1 MPERPKQS
9 PPQLNA
15 PPERRSHA
23 HRGLGVSG
31 GIVIGKALVLDTEYG
46 RVARRSIRPE
56 QVKAELAR
64 FEDAVRVSIAEL
76 GEVYKKAEK
85 EMGKETAAI
94 FRVHAAMLGD
104 KALIGKMRKL
114 VETELVSAEFALSHT
129 LAELADKFRASRD
142 ATFNTKANDI
152 DDLAVRVL
160 HHLVGTGRQRLQHV
174 APGTIVLARDL
185 TPSQTAAFDRAKVVG
200 FATDLGGRTG
210 HTSIVA
216 RALGIPAVVG
226 CQDLTAPADDGDTVI
241 LDGEKGIVIVNPT
254 TEQLDEYTGYIEQ
267 TRVFRLSLDELS
279 DMPSVTLDGAHVEL
293 LGNIE
298 FPEEIPSI
306 FDHGGEG
313 VGLYRTEYL
322 YLARDMEP
330 TEKDHFNA
338 YRKCV
343 ELCRGKPLT
352 IRTVDLGA
360 DKYTQSRTDIPERN
374 PFLGCRSIRYCL
386 RSLPMF
392 RRQLKAIVRASAFGP
407 IRVMFPLVTTTSEF
421 RSAKFHVMEAMEDLA
436 EDGVP
441 YDPKIKLGMMVEVPS
456 AAIMADT
463 FAREVDFFSIGTNDL
478 VQYTLA
484 VDRTNERIAN
494 LYNPAHPA
502 VIKLIRDVARVA
514 RHRKIPVSCCGESA
528 AELEYA
534 MLLIG
539 LGLRTLSVTASSIPR
554 LKRMIRS
561 VTVAQCER
569 VAKQALSLDS
579 DVQVSSLLRD
589 RARKIVPEAF
599 DGRAAD

>member
-1 MPERPKQS
+1 M
-9 PPQLNA
+9 
-15 PPERRSHA
+15 HA
-23 HRGLGVSG
+23 HRGVGVSG
-31 GIVIGKALVLDTEYG
+31 GVVIGKALVLDTEHG
-46 RVARRSIRPE
+46 RIARRSIRAEQARPE
-56 QVKAELAR
+56 LTR
-64 FEDAVRVSIAEL
+64 FEEAVRISIAEL

-94 FRVHAAMLGD
+94 FRVHALMLAD
-104 KALIGKMRKL
+104 KSMIGKMRKMI
-114 VETELVSAEFALSHT
+114 ETELVSAEYAVSH
-129 LAELADKFRASRD
+129 ELGERADRFRASKD

-152 DDLAVRVL
+152 DDLASRVL

-174 APGTIVLARDL
+174 APNTILLARDL
-185 TPSQTAAFDRAKVVG
+185 TPSQTATFDRTKIVG
-200 FATDLGGRTG
+200 FATDMGGRTG
-210 HTSIVA
+210 HTAIVA

-226 CQDLTAPADDGDTVI
+226 CRDLTDPAQDGDTVI
-241 LDGEKGIVIVNPT
+241 LDGEKGVVLVNPT
-254 TEQLDEYTGYIEQ
+254 PDQIAEYRGYIEQ

-279 DMPSVTLDGAHVEL
+279 DMPAVTPDGVRIEL
-293 LGNIE
+293 HANIE
-298 FPEEIPSI
+298 FPEEIPSV
-306 FDHGGEG
+306 FEHGGEG
-313 VGLYRTEYL
+313 VGLYRTEFL
-322 YLARDMEP
+322 YLTRDTDP

-338 YRKCV
+338 YKKCV
-343 ELCRGKPLT
+343 ELCKGKPLT

-360 DKYTQSRTDIPERN
+360 DKYTQSRAEIPERN

-386 RSLPMF
+386 RNLPMF
-392 RRQLKAIVRASAFGP
+392 KKQLRAIVRASAFGP

-421 RSAKFHVMEAMEDLA
+421 RSAKFHINEAMEDLA
-436 EDGVP
+436 EDGVEF
-441 YDPKIKLGMMVEVPS
+441 DRNIKLGMMVEVPS

-484 VDRTNERIAN
+484 VDRTNERVAN

-502 VIKLIRDVARVA
+502 VVKLIRDVARAA
-514 RHRKIPVSCCGESA
+514 RHHKIPVSCCGEAA

-534 MLLIG
+534 MLLVG

-579 DVQVSSLLRD
+579 DVQVSSYLRD

-599 DGRAAD
+599 DGRSAD

>member
-1 MPERPKQS
+1 
-9 PPQLNA
+9 
-15 PPERRSHA
+15 
-23 HRGLGVSG
+23 VSG
-31 GIVIGKALVLDTEYG
+31 GVVIGTALVLDTEHG
-46 RVARRSIRPE
+46 RIARRSIRPE

-64 FEDAVRVSIAEL
+64 FEDAVRTSIAEL
-76 GEVYKKAEK
+76 GEVYRKAEK

-104 KALIGKMRKL
+104 KTIIGPMRKMI
-114 VETELVSAEFALSHT
+114 EGDLVSAEFAVSYKLG
-129 LAELADKFRASRD
+129 EFADRFRASKD

-160 HHLVGTGRQRLQHV
+160 HHLVGTGRQRLQNI
-174 APGTIVLARDL
+174 APGTIILARDL

-210 HTSIVA
+210 HTAIVA

-226 CQDLTAPADDGDTVI
+226 CQNLTAPANDGDTVV
-241 LDGEKGIVIVNPT
+241 LDGEKGLVIVNPSPD
-254 TEQLDEYTGYIEQ
+254 QLAEHRGYIEQ
-267 TRVFRLSLDELS
+267 ARVYRLSLDELS
-279 DMPSVTLDGAHVEL
+279 DLPAVTLDGARIEL
-293 LGNIE
+293 MGNIE
-298 FPEEIPSI
+298 FPEEIPAI
-306 FDHGGEG
+306 FQHGGEG
-313 VGLYRTEYL
+313 VGLYRTEFL
-322 YLARDMEP
+322 YLSRDTEP

-338 YRKCV
+338 YKRCI
-343 ELCRGKPLT
+343 ELSGGRPLT

-360 DKYTQSRTDIPERN
+360 DKHTQSRAEIPERN
-374 PFLGCRSIRYCL
+374 PSLGCRSIRYCL
-386 RSLPMF
+386 RSIPMF
-392 RRQLKAIVRASAFGP
+392 RRQLRAIVRASALGP
-407 IRVMFPLVTTTSEF
+407 VRVMFPLVTTTSEF
-421 RSAKFHVMEAMEDLA
+421 RSAKFLVKEVMEDLA
-436 EDGVP
+436 EDGQQF
-441 YDPKIKLGMMVEVPS
+441 DPDLKLGMMIEVPS

-502 VIKLIRDVARVA
+502 VVKLVRDVARAA
-514 RHRKIPVSCCGESA
+514 RHHKIPVSCCGESA

-534 MLLIG
+534 MLLVG
-539 LGLRTLSVTASSIPR
+539 LGLRTLSVTASAIPR

-561 VTVAQCER
+561 VTLAQCER

-579 DVQVSSLLRD
+579 DVQVSSYLRD

>member
-1 MPERPKQS
+1 M
-9 PPQLNA
+9 
-15 PPERRSHA
+15 HA
-23 HRGLGVSG
+23 HRGVGVSG
-31 GIVIGKALVLDTEYG
+31 GVVIGKALVLDTEHG
-46 RVARRSIRPE
+46 RIARRSIRAE
-56 QVKAELAR
+56 QAKPELAR
-64 FEDAVRVSIAEL
+64 FEEAVRVSIAEL

-94 FRVHAAMLGD
+94 FRVHAAMLAD
-104 KALIGKMRKL
+104 QALTGKMRKMI
-114 VETELVSAEFALSHT
+114 ESELVSAEYAVSHELT
-129 LAELADKFRASRD
+129 ELADKFRASRD

-160 HHLVGTGRQRLQHV
+160 HHLVGTGRQRLRHV
-174 APGTIVLARDL
+174 EAGTIVMARDL
-185 TPSQTAAFDRAKVVG
+185 TPSQTAGFDRAKIAG

-210 HTSIVA
+210 HTAIVA

-226 CQDLTAPADDGDTVI
+226 CRDLTGPTEDGDTVI
-241 LDGEKGIVIVNPT
+241 LDGEKGMVIVNPT
-254 TEQLDEYTGYIEQ
+254 PEQLGEYAGYIEQ
-267 TRVFRLSLDELS
+267 SRVFRLSLDELS
-279 DMPSVTLDGAHVEL
+279 DLPAVTLDGVKVDL

-306 FDHGGEG
+306 FEHGGEG
-313 VGLYRTEYL
+313 VGLYRTEFL
-322 YLARDMEP
+322 YLANDTEP
-330 TEKDHFNA
+330 SEKDHFNA
-338 YRKCV
+338 YKRCV
-343 ELCRGKPLT
+343 ELCRGKVLT

-360 DKYTQSRTDIPERN
+360 DKYTQSRAEVPERN

-392 RRQLKAIVRASAFGP
+392 KKQLKALVRASAFGP
-407 IRVMFPLVTTTSEF
+407 IRIMFPLVTTTSEF

-436 EDGVP
+436 EEGVE
-441 YDPKIKLGMMVEVPS
+441 YDHDIKIGMMVEVPS
-456 AAIMADT
+456 AAIMADA

-502 VIKLIRDVARVA
+502 VVKLIRDVIRVA
-514 RHRKIPVSCCGESA
+514 RRHGIPVSCCGESGS
-528 AELEYA
+528 ELEYA
-534 MLLIG
+534 MLLVG
-539 LGLRTLSVTASSIPR
+539 LGLRTLSVTASAIPR

-569 VAKQALSLDS
+569 VARQALSLDS
-579 DVQVSSLLRD
+579 DVQISSLLRD

>member
-1 MPERPKQS
+1 
-9 PPQLNA
+9 
-15 PPERRSHA
+15 
-23 HRGLGVSG
+23 VSG
-31 GIVIGKALVLDTEYG
+31 GVVIGTALVLDTEHG
-46 RVARRSIRPE
+46 RIARRSIRPE

-64 FEDAVRVSIAEL
+64 FEDAVRTSIAEL
-76 GEVYKKAEK
+76 GEVYRKAEK

-104 KALIGKMRKL
+104 KTIIGPMRKMI
-114 VETELVSAEFALSHT
+114 EGDLVSAEFAVSHK
-129 LAELADKFRASRD
+129 LGEFADRFRASKD

-160 HHLVGTGRQRLQHV
+160 HHLVGTGRQRLQNI
-174 APGTIVLARDL
+174 APGTIILARDL

-210 HTSIVA
+210 HTAIVA

-226 CQDLTAPADDGDTVI
+226 CQNLTAPANDGDTVV
-241 LDGEKGIVIVNPT
+241 LDGEKGLVIVNPSPD
-254 TEQLDEYTGYIEQ
+254 QLAEHRGYIEQ
-267 TRVFRLSLDELS
+267 ARVYRLSLDELS
-279 DMPSVTLDGAHVEL
+279 DLPAVTLDGARIEL
-293 LGNIE
+293 MGNIE
-298 FPEEIPSI
+298 FPEEIPAI
-306 FDHGGEG
+306 FQHGGEG
-313 VGLYRTEYL
+313 VGLYRTEFL
-322 YLARDMEP
+322 YLSRDTEP

-338 YRKCV
+338 YKRCI
-343 ELCRGKPLT
+343 ELSGGRPLT

-360 DKYTQSRTDIPERN
+360 DKHTQSRAEIPERN
-374 PFLGCRSIRYCL
+374 PSLGCRSIRYCL
-386 RSLPMF
+386 RSIPMF
-392 RRQLKAIVRASAFGP
+392 RRQLRAIVRASALGP
-407 IRVMFPLVTTTSEF
+407 VRVMFPLVTTTSEF
-421 RSAKFHVMEAMEDLA
+421 RSAKFLVKEVMEDLA
-436 EDGVP
+436 EDGQQF
-441 YDPKIKLGMMVEVPS
+441 DPDLKLGMMIEVPS

-502 VIKLIRDVARVA
+502 VVKLVRDVARAA
-514 RHRKIPVSCCGESA
+514 RHHKIPVSCCGESA

-534 MLLIG
+534 MLLVG
-539 LGLRTLSVTASSIPR
+539 LGLRTLSVTASAIPR

-561 VTVAQCER
+561 VTLAQCER

-579 DVQVSSLLRD
+579 DVQVSSYLRD

>member
-1 MPERPKQS
+1 MPERPKAT
-9 PPQLNA
+9 PPIA
-15 PPERRSHA
+15 PPERRTHS
-23 HRGLGVSG
+23 HRGVGVSG
-31 GIVIGKALVLDTEYG
+31 GVVIGTALVLDTEHG
-46 RVARRSIRPE
+46 RIARRSIKPE
-56 QVKAELAR
+56 HVRAELAR
-64 FEDAVRVSIAEL
+64 FEEAIRVSIAEL

-94 FRVHAAMLGD
+94 FRVHAAMLSD
-104 KALIGKMRKL
+104 KSLTGKMRRMI
-114 VETELVSAEFALSHT
+114 ESEMVSAEFAVSHQ
-129 LAELADKFRASRD
+129 LGEKADLFRASRD
-142 ATFNTKANDI
+142 PTFNTKANDI

-160 HHLVGTGRQRLQHV
+160 HHLVGTGRQRLQSI
-174 APGTIVLARDL
+174 AAGTIIIARDL
-185 TPSQTAAFDRAKVVG
+185 TPSQTAAFDRAKVIG

-210 HTSIVA
+210 HTAIVA
-216 RALGIPAVVG
+216 RALGIPAVIG
-226 CQDLTAPADDGDTVI
+226 CQNLTGPSNDGDTVI
-241 LDGEKGIVIVNPT
+241 LDGEKGVVIVNPT
-254 TEQLDEYTGYIEQ
+254 PEQLAEYRGYIEQ

-279 DMPSVTLDGAHVEL
+279 DMPAVTLDGARVEL

-298 FPEEIPSI
+298 FPEEIPAI
-306 FDHGGEG
+306 FEHGGEG
-313 VGLYRTEYL
+313 VGLYRTEFL
-322 YLARDMEP
+322 YLARDSEP
-330 TEKDHFNA
+330 SEKDHFNA
-338 YRKCV
+338 YKRCI
-343 ELCRGKPLT
+343 ELCKGRPLT

-360 DKYTQSRTDIPERN
+360 DKYTQSRADIPERN

-392 RRQLKAIVRASAFGP
+392 RKQLRAIVRASAFGP
-407 IRVMFPLVTTTSEF
+407 VRVMFPLVTTTSEF
-421 RSAKFHVMEAMEDLA
+421 RSAKFLVKEVMEDLA
-436 EDGVP
+436 EDGEQF
-441 YDPKIKLGMMVEVPS
+441 DPDIKLGMMVEVPS

-484 VDRTNERIAN
+484 VDRTNERIAS

-502 VIKLIRDVARVA
+502 VVKLVRDVVRTA
-514 RHRKIPVSCCGESA
+514 RHHKIPVSCCGESA

-539 LGLRTLSVTASSIPR
+539 LGLRTLSVTASAIPR

-579 DVQVSSLLRD
+579 DVQVSSYLRD

-599 DGRAAD
+599 DGRSAD